1 MKLSITIEKTF
12 TKAQRL
18 LIIRNKRFTLAESV
32 SEGSADEKRQQ
43 DNQMDAT
50 SNPQKLQSKY
60 QSDEVEVY
68 NFYQSGPIP

>member
-18 LIIRNKRFTLAESV
+18 LITRNKRFTLEESV

-43 DNQMDAT
+43 DN
-50 SNPQKLQSKY
+50 
-60 QSDEVEVY
+60 
-68 NFYQSGPIP
+68 